1 MKIGDKISIGRN
13 LSIIRELRE
22 KTQSDIAKHLGIS
35 QQAYNSIE
43 LGKSNLSFSRAV
55 ELSRILKFDL
65 VVLSINHSNL
75 FSAVL
80 SKDSNSN
87 QYNFEL
93 RQQTE
98 RVGELIEKL
107 DQLMLIQNTK
117 AVNLL
122 IKSKKH

>member
-1 MKIGDKISIGRN
+1 LKIGDKISIGRN